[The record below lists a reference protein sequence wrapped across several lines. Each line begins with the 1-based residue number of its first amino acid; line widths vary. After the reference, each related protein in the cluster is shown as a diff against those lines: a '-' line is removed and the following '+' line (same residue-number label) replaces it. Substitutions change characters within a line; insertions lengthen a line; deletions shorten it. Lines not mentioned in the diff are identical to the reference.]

1 MWNVHSWVM
10 SLKIQFARE
19 QLHWNMH
26 TRSDLN
32 SICSANEF
40 SVYLRNVFKQLKVC
54 HFLIRFVQHF
64 QLIYLSCLKLWN
76 FSNFPS
82 HIWLSSLKRG
92 FQKFFYWFLQ
102 QIYRAFVLVILSM
115 FFPELEKNFF
125 CFLALELT
133 SEFAWEEFSAPKEK
147 LFHPLSVLLHN
158 KINQIKKNIPSRDQ
172 PKKSLNIDQLNILLP
187 LSNYRFIIW
196 RLSGPWWHR

>member
-19 QLHWNMH
+19 QLHWNMQ

-82 HIWLSSLKRG
+82 HIWLSSVKRG
-92 FQKFFYWFLQ
+92 VQKCFSWYLQ

-125 CFLALELT
+125 VFLL
-133 SEFAWEEFSAPKEK
+133 
-147 LFHPLSVLLHN
+147 
-158 KINQIKKNIPSRDQ
+158 
-172 PKKSLNIDQLNILLP
+172 
-187 LSNYRFIIW
+187 
-196 RLSGPWWHR
+196 